1 MISGRA
7 ASGIGRRG
15 SFAGPRKYTVDT
27 PEEVDPP
34 AVASSPVVASSPE
47 VEEDPPASACSI
59 AAAGSSTAVGSS
71 TVGGVVG
78 YVLLGRLRL
87 LRLGT
92 GSGG

>member
-1 MISGRA
+1 VISGRA

-34 AVASSPVVASSPE
+34 AAASSPE

-59 AAAGSSTAVGSS
+59 AAAGSSTA
-71 TVGGVVG
+71 GGVVG
-78 YVLLGRLRL
+78 CVLLERLWL
-87 LRLGT
+87 LYLGT
-92 GSGG
+92 GSRG

>member
-34 AVASSPVVASSPE
+34 AVASSPE

-59 AAAGSSTAVGSS
+59 AAAGSSTA
-71 TVGGVVG
+71 GGVVG
-78 YVLLGRLRL
+78 CVLLGRLRL

>member
-1 MISGRA
+1 VISGRA

-34 AVASSPVVASSPE
+34 AVASSPE

-71 TVGGVVG
+71 TAGGVVG
-78 YVLLGRLRL
+78 CVLLGRLRL

>member
-1 MISGRA
+1 VISGRA

-34 AVASSPVVASSPE
+34 AVASSPE

-59 AAAGSSTAVGSS
+59 ATAGSSTAVGSS

-92 GSGG
+92 GFEG